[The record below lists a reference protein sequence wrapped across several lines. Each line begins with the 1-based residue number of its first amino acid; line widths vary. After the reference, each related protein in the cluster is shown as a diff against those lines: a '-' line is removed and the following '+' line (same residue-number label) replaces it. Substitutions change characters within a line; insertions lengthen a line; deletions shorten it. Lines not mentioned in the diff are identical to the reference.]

1 MIEEKIMETKE
12 RLRNLCKI
20 YLLVALV
27 MVGALSLISIISYAY
42 DTSDDL
48 SELTAEPIKLEA
60 PALEEVEN
68 LESLMVGGVAIFLQP
83 SYLHNEAY
91 EEYKAQLQAAIEEKY
106 CKVSE
111 VQITAEAAPLYDSIP
126 VTTRWV
132 GNCRLNVRSSPEITD
147 NIINV
152 YAPAY
157 PMEVIGEVEEDWL
170 VINYPE
176 NNGIAYLLKEYTV
189 DIEPG
194 SNPAPAAA
202 PAKQEVSYVYT
213 GEWNGKPLT
222 KSRGR
227 INGPSGSETYYNLD
241 MSGIVNRM
249 HRLGYE
255 GEYWEREDGCKMF
268 GDYILIAADFSTRP
282 IGTIL
287 ETSLGLGIVADTGGF
302 VEWNPTGIDIA
313 TTW

>member
-1 MIEEKIMETKE
+1 MTKE
-12 RLRNLCKI
+12 RLRHLYKVYI
-20 YLLVALV
+20 IMAVV
-27 MVGALSLISIISYAY
+27 MVTTLSLLSVISYAY
-42 DTSDDL
+42 DTCD
-48 SELTAEPIKLEA
+48 ELTELTSQEIVQEA
-60 PALEEVEN
+60 PALKEVEN
-68 LESLMVGGVAIFLQP
+68 KEPCLVGGVSIFLQP
-83 SYLHNEAY
+83 HYLHREDI
-91 EEYKAQLQAAIEEKY
+91 EEYTAQLKNAIEEKY
-106 CKVSE
+106 YKVSE
-111 VQITAEAAPLYDSIP
+111 VQITAESATLYESIP

-132 GNCRLNVRSSPEITD
+132 GNCRLNVRSSPEIVD

-152 YAPAY
+152 YNPTY
-157 PMEVIGEVEEDWL
+157 PLEVIGEVEDDWL
-170 VINYPE
+170 VITYE
-176 NNGIAYLLKEYTV
+176 DTVAYLLKEYTV

-194 SNPAPAAA
+194 SNPVSTPAAA
-202 PAKQEVSYVYT
+202 PAKEEISYVYT

-222 KSRGR
+222 KSKGR

-241 MSGIVNRM
+241 MTNIVNRM

-255 GEYWEREDGCKMF
+255 GEYWEREDGCKML